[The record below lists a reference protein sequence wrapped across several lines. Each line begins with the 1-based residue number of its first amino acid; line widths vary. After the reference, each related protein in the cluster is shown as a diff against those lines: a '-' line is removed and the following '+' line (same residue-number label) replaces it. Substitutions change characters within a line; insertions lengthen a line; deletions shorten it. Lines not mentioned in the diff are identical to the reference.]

1 MQKFIYRDIQE
12 KDYDALEKLLDMT
25 GYFKKITPNNKVRQI
40 VLQVYLRSCLEDST
54 FTKVVEHEG
63 QVIGIVCGR
72 NNKHSKKVA
81 WTPYTAGILSR
92 LIYLH
97 LLKEGRKTLKAHRDF
112 SQNYKELMGD
122 KEQWFDGE
130 LTLLIVDKQYRRVG
144 IGKTLIHQFLEYMKK
159 TKAKNFYLLTDT
171 MCQYTFYD
179 HQGFRKIGK
188 QKVNGV
194 NELKELE
201 IYLYDKGIE
210 HF

>member
-1 MQKFIYRDIQE
+1 
-12 KDYDALEKLLDMT
+12 
-25 GYFKKITPNNKVRQI
+25 
-40 VLQVYLRSCLEDST
+40 
-54 FTKVVEHEG
+54 
-63 QVIGIVCGR
+63 
-72 NNKHSKKVA
+72 
-81 WTPYTAGILSR
+81 
-92 LIYLH
+92 
-97 LLKEGRKTLKAHRDF
+97 
-112 SQNYKELMGD
+112 
-122 KEQWFDGE
+122 
-130 LTLLIVDKQYRRVG
+130 
-144 IGKTLIHQFLEYMKK
+144 MKK

>member
-12 KDYDALEKLLDMT
+12 KDYEALEKLLDMT

-40 VLQVYLRSCLEDST
+40 VLQVYL
-54 FTKVVEHEG
+54 
-63 QVIGIVCGR
+63 

-122 KEQWFDGE
+122 KEQQFDGE

-144 IGKTLIHQFLEYMKK
+144 IGKTLIHQFLEYMKQ

-179 HQGFRKIGK
+179 RQGFRKIGK
-188 QKVNGV
+188 QKVNLV
-194 NELKELE
+194 NELKEIE
-201 IYLYDKGIE
+201 IYLYDKDIE